1 MHLEKGAHKYG
12 PTITSRKKRTQ
23 ITWVRSAFTASCL
36 LPVSNE
42 SHFHCTSKLLS
53 PSMWTFSNH
62 SLSTPVS
69 QNKLHLQWPLN
80 LLMLSQN
87 RHAISS
93 KKLHSQDRALTTSH
107 QRKDDTRGC
116 FDNTIRV
123 FHEPPSLFDATFRTR
138 RTCRGSLQRSR
149 IYKRATLT
157 ALLLR
162 TRERQHARTFG
173 NITRTCQQPQL

>member
-62 SLSTPVS
+62 SLSTPIS

-93 KKLHSQDRALTTSH
+93 RKLHSQDRALTASHRTSGSSMRFLSFWCDIQDKTDVPRFTSKKPHLQKSHTNRVVTSH
-107 QRKDDTRGC
+107 SRK
-116 FDNTIRV
+116 
-123 FHEPPSLFDATFRTR
+123 
-138 RTCRGSLQRSR
+138 
-149 IYKRATLT
+149 T
-157 ALLLR
+157 AR
-162 TRERQHARTFG
+162 
-173 NITRTCQQPQL
+173 